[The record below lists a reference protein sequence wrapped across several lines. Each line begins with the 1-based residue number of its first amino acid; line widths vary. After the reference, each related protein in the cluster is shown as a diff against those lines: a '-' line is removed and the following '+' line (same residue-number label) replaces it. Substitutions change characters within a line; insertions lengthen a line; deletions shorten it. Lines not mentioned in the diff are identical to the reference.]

1 MYIHICLKKGLKV
14 KEKQKTT
21 LICFSDRRYNRI
33 CFSDR
38 RCNRF
43 RVVSYCGR
51 GIRFCM
57 EFAEIWALN
66 FQMIMIL
73 LSFHKN

>member
-1 MYIHICLKKGLKV
+1 MYIHICLKKGLNV
-14 KEKQKTT
+14 KEEQKTT
-21 LICFSDRRYNRI
+21 SICFSDRRY
-33 CFSDR
+33 
-38 RCNRF
+38 NRF